1 MPLRKTFTQIFFLQ
15 GVESQ
20 EFILENKIRISQ
32 YTHSTSGSIE
42 DELLKME
49 NRKEFVLMAKVHS

>member
-32 YTHSTSGSIE
+32 YTHPTSGSIE